1 MSTSPRIIFLEHK
14 KDGTLTNA
22 LLVTLADPTS
32 IYGIRRLDNNA
43 VVIPTGTPTTQ
54 VGLGQYEFNIDS
66 LDKTLEYEFFF
77 KVIDELGNVQYVYG
91 QIPAVT
97 IIATGSDGPTIP
109 ASQIGQGIP
118 VDLNNDGINDGYK
131 YNLQGADGYYES
143 FDLNNDGI
151 IDAVDVGSPTPSA
164 DSFDSR
170 GVRVGL
176 GGNGFVAPQTNFN
189 TTPDGVPDV
198 PSPKGKPAQNGTFGG
213 TFGFDGTSGHI
224 PATGGHRTNRSQGDT
239 QDAGYW
245 QGISFKN
252 LCSIPIGPRGQC
264 FKDKAHSLVRVML
277 KDTDPGCQAFTDDE
291 IDMYL
296 EGSLWAFNARPT
308 FTAFLWD
315 HMQDRWLDIIAKG
328 ATVWA
333 LYAQSLIESGRE
345 FTITDNGISYT
356 PPPVSDKIQS
366 YASALLQHYTAELT
380 EIKSNFKPLP
390 AAVGMFSVLDISP
403 SLRRLR
409 HLREKKI
416 Y

>member
-1 MSTSPRIIFLEHK
+1 MTASPRIIFLEHK

-22 LLVTLADPTS
+22 LQVTLTDPTGT
-32 IYGIRRLDNNA
+32 YGIRRLDNNA
-43 VVIPTGTPTTQ
+43 VIIPPGTTTIRA
-54 VGLGQYEFNIDS
+54 GLGQYEYDIES
-66 LDKTLEYEFFF
+66 LDKSLEYEFFF
-77 KVIDELGNVQYVYG
+77 KVIDEQGNIQYVYG
-91 QIPAVT
+91 QIPMV
-97 IIATGSDGPTIP
+97 IVKSSGSDGPTVP
-109 ASQIGQGIP
+109 STKLGQGIP
-118 VDLNNDGINDGYK
+118 VDLNNDGVYDGYK
-131 YNLQGADGYYES
+131 YDLLGADGYYES

-151 IDAVDVGSPTPSA
+151 IDAIDIGASTPTQDV
-164 DSFDSR
+164 FDAR
-170 GVRVGL
+170 GVRIGL
-176 GGNGFVAPQTNFN
+176 GGNGFVASSNFN
-189 TTPDGVPDV
+189 STPDGTPDV
-198 PSPKGKPAQNGTFGG
+198 PSPKGRPAQNGTFGG

-224 PATGGHRTNRSQGDT
+224 PATGGHRTNRSQGDSK
-239 QDAGYW
+239 DAGYW

-252 LCSIPIGPRGQC
+252 LCTIPIGPRGQC
-264 FKDKAHSLVRVML
+264 FKDKAHSLVRAML
-277 KDTDPGCQAFTDDE
+277 KDTDPSCQAFTDDE

-328 ATVWA
+328 ATIWA
-333 LYAQSLIESGRE
+333 LYAQSLIEAGRE

-366 YASALLQHYTAELT
+366 YASTLLQHYTAELT

-390 AAVGMFSVLDISP
+390 AAVGLFSVLDISP
-403 SLRRLR
+403 GLRRLR